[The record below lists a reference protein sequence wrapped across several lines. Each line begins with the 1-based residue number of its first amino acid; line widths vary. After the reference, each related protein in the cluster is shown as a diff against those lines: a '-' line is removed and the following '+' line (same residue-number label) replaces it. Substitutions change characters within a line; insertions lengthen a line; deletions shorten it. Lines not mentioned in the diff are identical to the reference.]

1 MEGMHVSLI
10 ADDGYAMGLA
20 VTLKSL
26 LSSTV
31 EAAKAAEGSSSST
44 ATTVVHT
51 HCSTRHLQHSQQQL
65 HVWLIDVGLSADTHN
80 KLKDMIYE
88 HNSNALGRWLPAHAV

>member
-1 MEGMHVSLI
+1 MERIHVSVI
-10 ADDGYAMGLA
+10 ADDGYALGLA

-31 EAAKAAEGSSSST
+31 EAANAAEGSSSTTST
-44 ATTVVHT
+44 
-51 HCSTRHLQHSQQQL
+51 TRHLQHSQQQL
-65 HVWLIDVGLSADTHN
+65 HVWLVDVGLSADTHN
-80 KLKDMIYE
+80 KLNEMIYE